1 MEKKKYYPIRNSLT
15 IIALF
20 IGLTEIAIGIYF
32 SKAPTNYQTPLVWF
46 LVIFPIIYIIGF
58 FAVLFYRPQNF
69 YGPGDFKKDESYIS
83 LYKQAVKST
92 EESIPIANSSTTD
105 VKIEKPDLES
115 SESVLAGLV
124 KPLDPKVCWYLLK
137 VKDKKLS
144 FDEHLDLLMAEM
156 QDNNA
161 DGSYHDLRYIGYLQC
176 LWSNSLNSLFILKK
190 VEEEKLI
197 LELDSKVS
205 ELIARKLGLLEKSA
219 G

>member
-46 LVIFPIIYIIGF
+46 LVIFPIIYLIGF

-92 EESIPIANSSTTD
+92 EESIPATNSNTSGT
-105 VKIEKPDLES
+105 KNEKSDLEL
-115 SESVLAGLV
+115 SESSLTSLI
-124 KPLDPKVCWYLLK
+124 KPLDPRVCWYLLK

-144 FDEHLDLLMAEM
+144 FDEHLEILMTEM
-156 QDNNA
+156 QDDNTK
-161 DGSYHDLRYIGYLQC
+161 SYQEIRYIGYLQC
-176 LWSNSLNSLFILKK
+176 LWSNSLNSLFKLSK
-190 VEEEKLI
+190 VEEEKLM